1 MGCGNLFSDE
11 TLEEVQIS
19 IAYSSRWGLHA
30 GGLTSHSNPTEGAP
44 SETGPSGVSPV
55 LASAGKLIPGVR
67 QGPDSGRTWSSPTTS
82 AAPASGRPHLSPPCP
97 QGSLLEAPGHSP
109 SGRLHA
115 PTCVSS
121 MGPTART
128 SSRAETASTGLRA
141 LSTRPRAQRRAG
153 SRNRSVNEAAGES
166 QREEAAGFLVGF

>member
-1 MGCGNLFSDE
+1 MGCGNLFSDKA
-11 TLEEVQIS
+11 LEEVQIS

-30 GGLTSHSNPTEGAP
+30 GGLTSHSNPTEEAP
-44 SETGPSGVSPV
+44 FETTQRRLPCPCLRWEADPWGEAGP
-55 LASAGKLIPGVR
+55 
-67 QGPDSGRTWSSPTTS
+67 TWSSPTTS
-82 AAPASGRPHLSPPCP
+82 ATPASGRPHLCPPCP
-97 QGSLLEAPGHSP
+97 QGSLLEAPGCSP
-109 SGRLHA
+109 GSRPRA

-128 SSRAETASTGLRA
+128 SSRAETASAWLRA

-166 QREEAAGFLVGF
+166 QREAAGFLVGF